1 MGAQGD
7 VPISAVAHI
16 DTVNRGVN
24 AMMYVQ
30 NLVREVQFLNRRNF
44 RVGAPLQIHRMK
56 RVFSGELFHQ

>member
-1 MGAQGD
+1 MGAPGD
-7 VPISAVAHI
+7 VLISAVAHI

-30 NLVREVQFLNRRNF
+30 NLVRDVQFLNRRNF
-44 RVGAPLQIHRMK
+44 RVGTPLQIHRMK